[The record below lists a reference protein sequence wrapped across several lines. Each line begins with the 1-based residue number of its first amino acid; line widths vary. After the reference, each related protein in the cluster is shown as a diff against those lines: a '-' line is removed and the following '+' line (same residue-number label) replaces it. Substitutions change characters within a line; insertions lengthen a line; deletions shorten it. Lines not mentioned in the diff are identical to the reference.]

1 MYSCVYHWHIHCAL
15 CTGDSSSQETAVGS
29 VCTEQLPTHL
39 KPVVCIQAAGA
50 CRSPTTDHVPQHS
63 RSHPSQ
69 HHSTETAMLKICN
82 DALMVANK
90 GMVTLVM
97 LLDYSAAFDTVDHS
111 IMLQILGKRCG
122 LSESVLQWHKTCL
135 QSRTYAVVAGGM
147 SSDTVQ
153 LECSLPQG
161 SSLGPLKFIIYAAEL
176 HECIARH
183 GIMVQSFADDTQ
195 LRIQTKVQHV
205 TQAKQNM
212 VAAIAD
218 ISLWTSSRPQE
229 RITKNLRGYW
239 CRETERKSTDYQ

>member
-1 MYSCVYHWHIHCAL
+1 
-15 CTGDSSSQETAVGS
+15 
-29 VCTEQLPTHL
+29 
-39 KPVVCIQAAGA
+39 
-50 CRSPTTDHVPQHS
+50 
-63 RSHPSQ
+63 
-69 HHSTETAMLKICN
+69 
-82 DALMVANK
+82 MVANK
-90 GMVTLVM
+90 GMVTLVV

-122 LSESVLQWHKTCL
+122 LSESVLQWHTTCL
-135 QSRTYAVVAGGM
+135 QSRTCAVVAGGM

-183 GIMVQSFADDTQ
+183 GIIMVHSFADDTQ
-195 LRIQTKVQHV
+195 LCIQAKVQHV

-218 ISLWTSSRPQE
+218 ISRWSSSHRLKLNPDKSDVIRLGTQQQLAKLSPADKTLQLHDSTLMASTIV
-229 RITKNLRGYW
+229 RNLGVQLDSELNFDDQARCCVKACYYHLRRFSVVFYKFGAM
-239 CRETERKSTDYQ
+239 